1 MPTLIASFGE
11 ARVRLPARKRCAT
24 LNALTESA
32 RWLCKGVAMNK
43 LIWGLSVLA
52 AGTLV
57 ACSSSESDWNQ
68 ANTQGTIAAYQAFL
82 TKHPNDPHDAA
93 AQQRIQTLQD
103 DQAWMTAQTANS
115 LQGYQQYLA
124 SEPMGAHAQE
134 AQTQITNLQRAAD
147 WQQAKSANTQA
158 ALQAFLQK
166 YPSGP
171 EADQAKA
178 QLAQFDYVVDLGTFR
193 SDKAASAAQSKLQD
207 KFGNDLQ
214 SVVVVPPTG
223 KSKTFHVASAA
234 MTEDQAK
241 TACASLKKQHQKCS
255 VMKRSTT

>member
-1 MPTLIASFGE
+1 
-11 ARVRLPARKRCAT
+11 
-24 LNALTESA
+24 
-32 RWLCKGVAMNK
+32 MNK
-43 LIWGLSVLA
+43 LIWGLGVLT

-68 ANTQGTIAAYQAFL
+68 ANTQGTVAAYQDFL

-93 AQQRIQTLQD
+93 AQQRIQTIQD
-103 DQAWMTAQTANS
+103 DQAWMTAQNGNS
-115 LQGYQQYLA
+115 LQSYQQYLA
-124 SEPMGAHAQE
+124 SEPMGAHAQD

-147 WQQAKSANTQA
+147 WQQAKSTNTEA

-166 YPSGP
+166 YPSGA

-178 QLAQFDYVVDLGTFR
+178 QLEQLDYVVELGTF
-193 SDKAASAAQSKLQD
+193 SSNDAATKAQSKLQD

-223 KSKTFHVASAA
+223 KSKAFHVASAG

-241 TACASLKKQHQKCS
+241 AACASLKKQHQRCE
-255 VMKRSTT
+255 VAKR

>member
-1 MPTLIASFGE
+1 
-11 ARVRLPARKRCAT
+11 
-24 LNALTESA
+24 
-32 RWLCKGVAMNK
+32 
-43 LIWGLSVLA
+43 
-52 AGTLV
+52 
-57 ACSSSESDWNQ
+57 
-68 ANTQGTIAAYQAFL
+68 
-82 TKHPNDPHDAA
+82 
-93 AQQRIQTLQD
+93 
-103 DQAWMTAQTANS
+103 MTAQTANS

-207 KFGNDLQ
+207 KFGSDLQ
-214 SVVVVPPTG
+214 GGVVVVPPEG
-223 KSKTFHVASAA
+223 KSKIYHVASAG
-234 MTEDQAK
+234 MTQDQAK
-241 TACASLKKQHQKCS
+241 AACDSLKKKHQRCE
-255 VMKRSTT
+255 VMKRPGG